1 MELRRHSKT
10 HMRIDISKGK
20 RSTSFFFC
28 ESSRLKTVFDA
39 MDKAGGTKQ
48 PDFKTLTFKEKRKIG
63 FSIWAFLFTIFYYL
77 YHGMWKKGLFLMLV
91 CIVPLFLLNLIPSF
105 PAVLGNLFMAIIFAT
120 RAPFNLYSKYKLND
134 DGWNF
139 LK

>member
-1 MELRRHSKT
+1 MSNKELR
-10 HMRIDISKGK
+10 
-20 RSTSFFFC
+20 
-28 ESSRLKTVFDA
+28 LKPLFDA

-48 PDFKTLTFKEKRKIG
+48 PDFKTLTFKEKFKIG

-77 YHGMWKKGLFLMLV
+77 YHGMWKKGLFLLLV
-91 CIVPLFLLNLIPSF
+91 CMVVVYILEYFIPSLPVTLTSVF
-105 PAVLGNLFMAIIFAT
+105 VAVIFAS
-120 RAPFNLYSKYKLND
+120 RAPINLYSKYKLND

>member
-1 MELRRHSKT
+1 MSDKELR
-10 HMRIDISKGK
+10 
-20 RSTSFFFC
+20 
-28 ESSRLKTVFDA
+28 LKPLFDA
-39 MDKAGGTKQ
+39 MDKAGGLKPTSAQLKSL
-48 PDFKTLTFKEKRKIG
+48 TLKERLKAT
-63 FSIWAFLFTIFYYL
+63 FSIWAFLFGIFYYL

-91 CIVPLFLLNLIPSF
+91 CIVPLFLLNLLPSF
-105 PAVLGNLFMAIIFAT
+105 PAVLWNLSLVIIFAT